1 MENELFTQVKENRAY
16 LVELRREFHRNAE
29 ASFKEYKTASRIEAE
44 LLSMGI
50 ASKRIGET
58 GVWGVIKG
66 AALPESGRGSKKIV
80 LRADIDALPIQDEK
94 DEAYRSQ
101 NPGVMHACGHDAHAA
116 SLLGA
121 AKVLKARE
129 KQFSGEVGLVFQQA
143 EELGGGARQFIRAGA
158 LEGAERVLGIHM
170 ASDLPVGKIGIKP
183 GVNNA
188 SVDYFKIS
196 VQGKSAHVSTP
207 HLGSDALYAAS
218 QIVVGLQGLVTR
230 RTSPIDTVLI
240 GIGVLR
246 SGTAYNIVAETAE
259 LEGTLRTVSAALRE
273 SIKREIEELACHYAA
288 ISASTVSFEWKDFA
302 SPLVNDEAVS
312 AEAAETARSFA
323 GDANVIQDRPLSLGG
338 DDFAEFLREVP
349 GVYAYIGS
357 ANSAKPNTTL
367 PHHNCRFDI
376 DEEAL
381 VYAAGLYAEY
391 TRRYL
396 GF

>member
-1 MENELFTQVKENRAY
+1 MENELFNQAKEQRPY

-29 ASFKEYKTASRIEAE
+29 PGFKEYKTASRIEAE
-44 LLSMGI
+44 LSGMGI
-50 ASKRIGET
+50 ESRRVGET
-58 GVWGVIKG
+58 GVWGTIKG
-66 AALPESGRGSKKIV
+66 TRKDGKGGEKIIV

-116 SLLGA
+116 GLLGA
-121 AKVLKARE
+121 AKILKALEDR
-129 KQFSGEVGLVFQQA
+129 FSGEVRLVFQQA
-143 EELGGGARQFIRAGA
+143 EELGGGAWQFIKAGV
-158 LEGAERVLGIHM
+158 LEGAGRVLGVHM

-207 HLGSDALYAAS
+207 HLGADALYAAS
-218 QIVVGLQGLVTR
+218 QIVVGLQGIVTR
-230 RTSPIDTVLI
+230 RVSPVDTVLI
-240 GIGVLR
+240 GVGVLR
-246 SGTAYNIVAETAE
+246 AGTAYNIVAETAE

-273 SIKREIEELACHYAA
+273 SIKTKIEELASHYAA
-288 ISASTVSFEWKDFA
+288 VSGVAVSFEWKDFA
-302 SPLVNDEAVS
+302 SPLINDPEVSSEVAAV
-312 AEAAETARSFA
+312 AGGFA
-323 GDANVIQDRPLSLGG
+323 GEANVIRDRPLSLGG
-338 DDFAEFLREVP
+338 DDFAEFLRELP

-376 DEEAL
+376 DEDAL
-381 VYAAGLYAEY
+381 IYAAGLYAEY
-391 TRRYL
+391 ARWYL